1 LCRSYFVLDKK
12 VNLKSNKII
21 IFRFRWTLAKSL
33 EFLTNK
39 KFDVEIPKYFLNQ
52 LSFYESR
59 LSKLGVGPRT
69 TTWQDTGTDSDPDE
83 LLMRNTYLNGLAQK
97 NEKKENLSKPY
108 VYTGKKVVWT
118 DNSINRNPLCSTNLG
133 RELIYM
139 KDIKPVMSHKK
150 MKPVKSC
157 LKTRSH
163 SADVKKPNTY
173 ISNVIPSQ
181 GDSTSINNLNS
192 SKIIGSSFNY
202 GLNNNGSL
210 KDIHQSQNMQNSNS
224 MQMGNYSNNNLNSQ
238 MNQNNSGLN
247 PSSSGNKMMPSVGFN
262 ESISTLNSNIK
273 ATTTSS
279 SNELLK
285 NYTNLGQ
292 NIYDSKSSMNSMN
305 SMNNMN
311 SMNSM
316 NSGNMPLSHLNITGN
331 SGSSQNINSNSTN
344 YNSSLKSQG
353 QNVNNYSN
361 LNSNPSPN
369 TRQNNFTVNS
379 NSAQQRSYSVGN
391 DPSKNQAT
399 TPSGETKIIIASKY
413 KNVIHNSYNNIYI
426 QNPEDLEKIYSTGSG
441 ASQVANYE
449 NQQMNMGQKLI
460 NKKESPG
467 TNSNQIPSIQY
478 VGNRGNSNNN
488 LNTFINPMNKS
499 QINENM
505 NSYIKGDPNMINASS
520 GNVLGNNN
528 MSNMQQMQVNKLS
541 KTGENQRMLQNNFFM
556 NNTSTASN
564 VMD

>member
-1 LCRSYFVLDKK
+1 
-12 VNLKSNKII
+12 
-21 IFRFRWTLAKSL
+21 
-33 EFLTNK
+33 
-39 KFDVEIPKYFLNQ
+39 VEIPKYFLNQ

-69 TTWQDTGTDSDPDE
+69 TSWQDTGTDSDPDE

-97 NEKKENLSKPY
+97 NEKNDNLNKPY

-139 KDIKPVMSHKK
+139 KDVKPVMSHKK
-150 MKPVKSC
+150 MKPTKSC

-163 SADVKKPNTY
+163 SADVKKSNIY

-181 GDSTSINNLNS
+181 GENSNNLNS

-202 GLNNNGSL
+202 GLNNNSSL
-210 KDIHQSQNMQNSNS
+210 KDIHQNQNNQNTNNMSL
-224 MQMGNYSNNNLNSQ
+224 GNYSNNNLN
-238 MNQNNSGLN
+238 NQVNQIN
-247 PSSSGNKMMPSVGFN
+247 SSSNSSTSVNKMMPSVGFN
-262 ESISTLNSNIK
+262 ESNNSINSNIK
-273 ATTTSS
+273 GNITSS

-285 NYTNLGQ
+285 NYTNLGH
-292 NIYDSKSSMNSMN
+292 NMYDSKNNIN

-311 SMNSM
+311 
-316 NSGNMPLSHLNITGN
+316 NMPLSHLNITGSSGNN
-331 SGSSQNINSNSTN
+331 STNTN

-353 QNVNNYSN
+353 QNVSNYNN
-361 LNSNPSPN
+361 LNPSTN

-379 NSAQQRSYSVGN
+379 NNAQQRSYSVGN

-426 QNPEDLEKIYSTGSG
+426 QNPEDLEKIYSTGN
-441 ASQVANYE
+441 SQVGNYE
-449 NQQMNMGQKLI
+449 NQQMNVSQKLI
-460 NKKESPG
+460 NKKESPS
-467 TNSNQIPSIQY
+467 TNSNNIPSIQY
-478 VGNRGNSNNN
+478 VGNRGNLNNN
-488 LNTFINPMNKS
+488 LNTFINPINKG
-499 QINENM
+499 QITDNI
-505 NSYIKGDPNMINASS
+505 NSYIKGDSNMVNPSS
-520 GNVLGNNN
+520 GNVMGGNN

-541 KTGENQRMLQNNFFM
+541 KTGDNQRMLQNNFFM
-556 NNTSTASN
+556 NNTASGSN
-564 VMD
+564 MMD